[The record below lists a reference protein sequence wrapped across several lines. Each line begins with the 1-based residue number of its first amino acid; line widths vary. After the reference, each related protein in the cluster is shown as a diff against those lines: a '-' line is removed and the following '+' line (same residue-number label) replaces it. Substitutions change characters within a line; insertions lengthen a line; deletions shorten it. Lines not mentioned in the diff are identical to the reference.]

1 MKCSKCGYLGF
12 ESADRCRN
20 CGYEFSL
27 AQSFALPDLPMR
39 QDAALN
45 EDLDDFALIDAATAP
60 RSAAVSSTFASDLG
74 RVMGA
79 SRAPAIG
86 RPQSSLPVLSVV
98 SGSKVPAAAAAAPV
112 ENVETESDL
121 LLFGDPFDDDLPLI
135 TKPSPP
141 RPPLSVRRATPDV
154 PRLRTSSPAA
164 PRSASLDLGL
174 ELDAPVAAPPPRFVP
189 SERAQAQEWPAFDE
203 RGEDAG
209 VWRRVLASVVD
220 SAILMAIDV
229 AVIYLT
235 MQICGVTVAEF
246 GLLPKGPLVAFLV
259 VQNVG
264 YLVAFTAG
272 GQTLGKMAT
281 GIKVVTF
288 DPHESLDVACAL
300 KRTVA
305 WLVLAFPG
313 GLGLLSAL
321 FSHDHR
327 GLHDRFAGTRVVRAS
342 A

>member
-1 MKCSKCGYLGF
+1 VKCSKCGYLGF

-27 AQSFALPDLPMR
+27 APSFTLPDLPMR
-39 QDAALN
+39 PDAGAAGVPGMD
-45 EDLDDFALIDAATAP
+45 EGLDDFTLIDAATAP
-60 RSAAVSSTFASDLG
+60 RAAAVSSTFASDLD
-74 RVMGA
+74 RVVSE

-86 RPQSSLPVLSVV
+86 RSQSSPSVLSV
-98 SGSKVPAAAAAAPV
+98 SKVASGAKSAAATS
-112 ENVETESDL
+112 VETESDL
-121 LLFGDPFDDDLPLI
+121 LLFGPSADDDMPLI

-141 RPPLSVRRATPDV
+141 RPPLSVRRATPEV
-154 PRLRTSSPAA
+154 SRLRTAA
-164 PRSASLDLGL
+164 PRSAGLDLGL
-174 ELDAPVAAPPPRFVP
+174 ELDSPVAAPPRLVP
-189 SERAQAQEWPAFDE
+189 SERAQSQEWSASDE

-209 VWRRVLASVVD
+209 VFRRMLASAID
-220 SAILMAIDV
+220 SAILLAIDIG
-229 AVIYLT
+229 VIYLT
-235 MQICGVTVAEF
+235 MQICGVPIAEF

-272 GQTLGKMAT
+272 GQTLGKMAA

-313 GLGLLSAL
+313 GLGFLSAL

>member
-27 AQSFALPDLPMR
+27 AHSFALPDLPMR
-39 QDAALN
+39 QDAGGVD

-60 RSAAVSSTFASDLG
+60 RAAAVSSTFTSDLG
-74 RVMGA
+74 RVMGE

-86 RPQSSLPVLSVV
+86 RSQPSRSV
-98 SGSKVPAAAAAAPV
+98 SKVATAATAAT
-112 ENVETESDL
+112 VETESDL
-121 LLFGDPFDDDLPLI
+121 LLFAPPVEDDMPLI

-141 RPPLSVRRATPDV
+141 RPPLSVRRATPEV
-154 PRLRTSSPAA
+154 PRLRTVAA
-164 PRSASLDLGL
+164 RSASLDLGL
-174 ELDAPVAAPPPRFVP
+174 ELDTPVAAPPRFVP
-189 SERAQAQEWPAFDE
+189 SERAQVQEWSAFDE

-220 SAILMAIDV
+220 SAILLAIDV

-235 MQICGVTVAEF
+235 MQICGVTIAEF

-264 YLVAFTAG
+264 YLVAFTVG
-272 GQTLGKMAT
+272 GQTLGKIAT